1 MEEGTPHR
9 DASVQCLNIQRLIV
23 KLVSLSYT
31 HRLFNFLLC
40 HCRERVHRSLR
51 EQRVDNIPADFVLMR
66 ILQTQER
73 SRRSHC
79 AVEELRFDIDSLWPM
94 YSVM

>member
-1 MEEGTPHR
+1 MEEGTTYR
-9 DASVQCLNIQRLIV
+9 DAAVQCLNVQRLILN
-23 KLVSLSYT
+23 LVSLYDT
-31 HRLFNFLLC
+31 HSLFNFLLC
-40 HCRERVHRSLR
+40 HCRERIYRSLR

-79 AVEELRFDIDSLWPM
+79 PVEELRFDIRSLWPM
-94 YSVM
+94 DSVM